1 MSDPRKMVRP
11 SNDASST
18 RANDWDRFAD
28 EGSPLAA
35 ALAEDMKRLA
45 AIGDSEFKRP
55 SQTRIIAVANQKG
68 GVGKTTSTVNLAAA
82 LAKGGLRVLVVD
94 DDPQGNASTALGVH
108 EREGL
113 PSLYDV
119 LLKRQPLIS
128 ILRPTEKLPNLYI
141 APSNI
146 DLALVDVELS
156 DEADRR
162 TRLRDVLNEC
172 LETLEEHGT

>member
-68 GVGKTTSTVNLAAA
+68 GVGN
-82 LAKGGLRVLVVD
+82 
-94 DDPQGNASTALGVH
+94 NIH
-108 EREGL
+108 
-113 PSLYDV
+113 
-119 LLKRQPLIS
+119 RQPRGGAGQGWI
-128 ILRPTEKLPNLYI
+128 EG
-141 APSNI
+141 A
-146 DLALVDVELS
+146 
-156 DEADRR
+156 
-162 TRLRDVLNEC
+162 C
-172 LETLEEHGT
+172 C

>member
-11 SNDASST
+11 GNEAGST
-18 RANDWDRFAD
+18 RTSDWDRFAD

-45 AIGDSEFKRP
+45 AIGDGEFKKP
-55 SQTRIIAVANQKG
+55 SRTRIIAVANQKG
-68 GVGKTTSTVNLAAA
+68 GVGKTTSAVNLAAA

-113 PSLYDV
+113 PSLRCSTQEAV
-119 LLKRQPLIS
+119 TSFNSAANR
-128 ILRPTEKLPNLYI
+128 E
-141 APSNI
+141 APQS
-146 DLALVDVELS
+146 LCGAFEH
-156 DEADRR
+156 
-162 TRLRDVLNEC
+162 RL
-172 LETLEEHGT
+172 GPY